1 MSNYTRFIYAAT
13 STALPSTIRQH
24 LIEITQICE
33 TLNNIEELSGV
44 LIYGNNTFLHCLE
57 GSEEQINKFHQMSL
71 ESPYTKDFLLLKR
84 ELIAAKAFR
93 FWNIKYFIKEAALQ
107 QFLLKWKQDNFNPYN
122 IQGDILDEF
131 VQVIIQNQEAVNYT
145 FLEQY
150 ENITAES
157 ATKPS
162 GSFFTSNYFFV
173 GISLILILTLVFFMT
188 SYFEHHSLGFF
199 HP

>member
-24 LIEITQICE
+24 LVEITQICE

-57 GSEEQINKFHQMSL
+57 GSEQQINKFHQMSL

-84 ELIAAKAFR
+84 EQVATKSFR
-93 FWNIKYFIKEAALQ
+93 FWNIKYFIREVALQ
-107 QFLLKWKQDNFNPYN
+107 QFFLARQQDTFNPYMM
-122 IQGDILDEF
+122 QGSILDEF
-131 VQVIIQNQEAVNYT
+131 VQLIIQNQEAVSYT

-150 ENITAES
+150 ENIASEKTTKFSNSFRAFNYLFIALFFLLLTAL
-157 ATKPS
+157 A
-162 GSFFTSNYFFV
+162 FYV
-173 GISLILILTLVFFMT
+173 MT
-188 SYFEHHSLGFF
+188 YLEHHTFGFL
-199 HP
+199 